1 MSNQEFSEIP
11 QQSPR
16 PLVELWKN
24 NTDTLV
30 VPESE
35 GENKLN
41 QPILPQDQPIFDQQI
56 PQNIPL
62 LRPLSALSNPME
74 GEQRIQ
80 QEQDLPLF
88 QDQQIL
94 QNQNNQLFQQQE
106 QDLTLFQNQ
115 QQQFQDPVPQNN
127 GGNQNNNINNGN
139 FLEGNNMLQMVQ
151 FIQQFLN
158 QQNQQNQQQ
167 SWGAFLQTFSG
178 ENQQDPVAWLRD
190 YNAAAEANGW
200 NNVRKLQVVPA
211 YLRST
216 AAEWYQSLRQDNPGF
231 ITTWVAGLNGNANN
245 FEDRFLRR
253 FRTAAMIE
261 AWTIE
266 LEQRVQGPNE
276 TVEQYVTVLQK
287 LFTRVEGYNEAQR
300 TRKFISGLTRD
311 LYIMVQSTHDGTF
324 QNAIDRAKRC
334 KMTLMAGK
342 NKNVSNYV
350 LSPIWSGVITNVKDV
365 KLNSRDRKA
374 K

>member
-1 MSNQEFSEIP
+1 
-11 QQSPR
+11 
-16 PLVELWKN
+16 
-24 NTDTLV
+24 
-30 VPESE
+30 
-35 GENKLN
+35 
-41 QPILPQDQPIFDQQI
+41 
-56 PQNIPL
+56 
-62 LRPLSALSNPME
+62 
-74 GEQRIQ
+74 
-80 QEQDLPLF
+80 
-88 QDQQIL
+88 
-94 QNQNNQLFQQQE
+94 
-106 QDLTLFQNQ
+106 
-115 QQQFQDPVPQNN
+115 
-127 GGNQNNNINNGN
+127 
-139 FLEGNNMLQMVQ
+139 MVQ

>member
-11 QQSPR
+11 QQSPQ
-16 PLVELWKN
+16 PLVELWEN

-35 GENKLN
+35 GENN
-41 QPILPQDQPIFDQQI
+41 QPIFDQQI

-106 QDLTLFQNQ
+106 QDLPLFQNQ
-115 QQQFQDPVPQNN
+115 QVPQNQNDRLFQQQFQDPVPQNN
-127 GGNQNNNINNGN
+127 GGNQNNNINN
-139 FLEGNNMLQMVQ
+139 
-151 FIQQFLN
+151 
-158 QQNQQNQQQ
+158 
-167 SWGAFLQTFSG
+167 
-178 ENQQDPVAWLRD
+178 DPVAWLRD

-200 NNVRKLQVVPA
+200 NNVQKLQVVPA

-245 FEDRFLRR
+245 F
-253 FRTAAMIE
+253 
-261 AWTIE
+261 
-266 LEQRVQGPNE
+266 
-276 TVEQYVTVLQK
+276 
-287 LFTRVEGYNEAQR
+287 
-300 TRKFISGLTRD
+300 
-311 LYIMVQSTHDGTF
+311 
-324 QNAIDRAKRC
+324 
-334 KMTLMAGK
+334 
-342 NKNVSNYV
+342 
-350 LSPIWSGVITNVKDV
+350 
-365 KLNSRDRKA
+365 
-374 K
+374 

>member
-35 GENKLN
+35 GENN
-41 QPILPQDQPIFDQQI
+41 QPIFDQQI

-115 QQQFQDPVPQNN
+115 QVPQN
-127 GGNQNNNINNGN
+127 QN
-139 FLEGNNMLQMVQ
+139 
-151 FIQQFLN
+151 
-158 QQNQQNQQQ
+158 
-167 SWGAFLQTFSG
+167 
-178 ENQQDPVAWLRD
+178 D
-190 YNAAAEANGW
+190 
-200 NNVRKLQVVPA
+200 
-211 YLRST
+211 
-216 AAEWYQSLRQDNPGF
+216 
-231 ITTWVAGLNGNANN
+231 
-245 FEDRFLRR
+245 
-253 FRTAAMIE
+253 
-261 AWTIE
+261 
-266 LEQRVQGPNE
+266 
-276 TVEQYVTVLQK
+276 
-287 LFTRVEGYNEAQR
+287 
-300 TRKFISGLTRD
+300 
-311 LYIMVQSTHDGTF
+311 
-324 QNAIDRAKRC
+324 
-334 KMTLMAGK
+334 
-342 NKNVSNYV
+342 
-350 LSPIWSGVITNVKDV
+350 
-365 KLNSRDRKA
+365 
-374 K
+374 

>member
-167 SWGAFLQTFSG
+167 SWGA
-178 ENQQDPVAWLRD
+178 
-190 YNAAAEANGW
+190 
-200 NNVRKLQVVPA
+200 
-211 YLRST
+211 
-216 AAEWYQSLRQDNPGF
+216 
-231 ITTWVAGLNGNANN
+231 
-245 FEDRFLRR
+245 
-253 FRTAAMIE
+253 
-261 AWTIE
+261 
-266 LEQRVQGPNE
+266 
-276 TVEQYVTVLQK
+276 
-287 LFTRVEGYNEAQR
+287 
-300 TRKFISGLTRD
+300 
-311 LYIMVQSTHDGTF
+311 
-324 QNAIDRAKRC
+324 
-334 KMTLMAGK
+334 
-342 NKNVSNYV
+342 
-350 LSPIWSGVITNVKDV
+350 
-365 KLNSRDRKA
+365 
-374 K
+374 